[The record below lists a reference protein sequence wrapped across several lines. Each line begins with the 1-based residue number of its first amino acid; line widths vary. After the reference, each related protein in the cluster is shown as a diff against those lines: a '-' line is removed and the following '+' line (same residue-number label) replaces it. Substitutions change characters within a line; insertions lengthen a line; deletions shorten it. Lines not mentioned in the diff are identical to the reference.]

1 MKSAASS
8 YEKSLR
14 ANGVITWGQTLFIH
28 ILKQPEQVL
37 KLRSSD
43 YFQNLI
49 VRLFA
54 IFFLLVIFL

>member
-28 ILKQPEQVL
+28 ILKQQVL

-54 IFFLLVIFL
+54 ILFLLVIFL